1 MWTRPAPAP
10 YIWSMRRFRELASA
24 AAPPLQGWLI
34 GVLVRLQGDTA
45 PTRHYW
51 AIAIAD
57 RAKAEWAAVDRAMLL
72 GDIASSPCKGI
83 EPVEAIKA
91 LTPHAFDWSGLKAGE
106 VRPLGTKQPRRWLSA

>member
-1 MWTRPAPAP
+1 
-10 YIWSMRRFRELASA
+10 MRRFRELAMA

-34 GVLVRLQGDTA
+34 GVLVRLPGEAA

-51 AIAIAD
+51 AIALPD

-72 GDIASSPCKGI
+72 GDIASSPHKGM

-91 LTPHAFDWSGLKAGE
+91 LTPHAFDWSGLKEGE
-106 VRPLGTKQPRRWLSA
+106 VRPLGTKQPRRWLTA